1 MKSITPPTIS
11 VVIPVYNGQ
20 KYLHRCI
27 DSILNQSYKNLEII
41 LIDDESTDSSGQI
54 CDEYAQLDDRI
65 KVIHQKNKGTGPTRA
80 FGVEIARGEYI
91 AFVDNDDY
99 TLPDMYATMLK
110 AIQDNDADVCAC
122 QWNYEVETTDG
133 KILHTWDT
141 HGKEQI
147 YGLHESSLE
156 FAHFLYNHGSY
167 LNGMVCSIW
176 NKLFKRQLLLDIRL
190 ENGRGEEEE
199 MNDYVYAQNCRV
211 IVIPDEFYYW
221 CENKSSVSH
230 WKFAENMVHFLKVLE
245 RRQDYYKKDTY
256 LVHETQLLYCNLFIE
271 YFYKGQAVGLRLKD
285 EYICMFRKM
294 VVRLMASF
302 YCPIKWYVR
311 MVLFLVSPR
320 LYQHVTKI
328 DFCK

>member
-1 MKSITPPTIS
+1 MESFISPIIS
-11 VVIPVYNGQ
+11 VVVPVYNSK

-41 LIDDESTDSSGQI
+41 LIDDESTDGSGQI
-54 CDEYAQLDDRI
+54 CDEYSLQDDRI
-65 KVIHQKNKGTGPTRA
+65 RVIHQKNKGTGPTRA
-80 FGVEIARGEYI
+80 FGVEIACGEYI

-99 TLPDMYATMLK
+99 ILPDMYATMLK
-110 AIQDNDADVCAC
+110 AIQDNGANVCAC

-133 KILHTWDT
+133 QILHTCDT
-141 HGKEQI
+141 RCKEQI

-156 FAHFLYNHGSY
+156 FAHFLYNYGSY

-176 NKLFKRQLLLDIRL
+176 NKLFKRQLLLGIQL

-199 MNDYVYAQNCRV
+199 MNDYVYAQNCSV

-230 WKFAENMVHFLKVLE
+230 WIFAENMVHYLKVLE
-245 RRQDYYKKDTY
+245 RRMEYYKQDTH

-271 YFYKGQAVGLRLKD
+271 YFYKGQAVGLQLKD
-285 EYICMFRKM
+285 EYRCMFRKM
-294 VVRLMASF
+294 IVQLMASF

-311 MVLFLVSPR
+311 MALFLVSPR
-320 LYQHVTKI
+320 LYQHVTRVNYR
-328 DFCK
+328 